1 MANFKTKALS
11 TEEFKSIIGAIRSGF
26 TYEGVNYKPNNRIA
40 TALVVQSNL
49 GLRIGDLLGLR
60 LSDIVRDG
68 ERYRLNITEEKTN
81 KQRTFTVPFEL
92 YQYIKLW
99 ALENGIKP
107 NAPLFD
113 IKVRVVQK
121 HLKNVCSFLGL
132 EGISTHSFRKYFATQ
147 IYVSNSYDIALVKE
161 LLQHS
166 SIATTQ
172 RYLTVSSKKVED
184 ALNKHITLL

>member
-11 TEEFKSIIGAIRSGF
+11 TEEYKSIIEAIRSGF
-26 TYEGVNYKPNNRIA
+26 TYEGVNYKPNDRIA

-99 ALENGIKP
+99 TLENGIKP

-121 HLKNVCSFLGL
+121 HLKNVCSYLGL

-147 IYVSNSYDIALVKE
+147 IYISNNYDIALVRE

-184 ALNKHITLL
+184 ALNKHIKLL